1 MSSRETMA
9 ACTAIQHKEI
19 DRKERRRQQGSFLK
33 HKRESTHHSEA
44 AQKKTQDTQPHTV
57 GERHP
62 FASTSSPSAGPLSSH
77 HVTAAAAPPWHGSQP
92 YCHFPFGGCCCLAV
106 LQMSPLSVLLLRSYS
121 EEVKKEECCPS
132 ANQQLLA
139 PDCIHKE
146 KLCTMVIG
154 REKREKRE
162 GENRPTKSSNCSVG

>member
-19 DRKERRRQQGSFLK
+19 DRKERGRQQGSFLK

-106 LQMSPLSVLLLRSYS
+106 LQMSPLSVLLLRVLLFRRG
-121 EEVKKEECCPS
+121 EERRVLSFSKSATARTGLHTQRKAVHHGHWKRKEGKKRRGEP
-132 ANQQLLA
+132 
-139 PDCIHKE
+139 PDQE
-146 KLCTMVIG
+146 
-154 REKREKRE
+154 
-162 GENRPTKSSNCSVG
+162 